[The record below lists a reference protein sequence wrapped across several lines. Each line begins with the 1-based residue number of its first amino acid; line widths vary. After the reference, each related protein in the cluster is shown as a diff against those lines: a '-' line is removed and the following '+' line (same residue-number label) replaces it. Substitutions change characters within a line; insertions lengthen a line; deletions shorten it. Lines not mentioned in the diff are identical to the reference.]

1 MSGRDGPYRVEV
13 ASAARRDVRGLPS
26 KIAAAVIEFITG
38 PLAENPYRLSK
49 PLRRELE
56 AYRTARRGD
65 YRVLLRIDDENHV
78 IVIVA
83 VEHRAHVYRRR

>member
-1 MSGRDGPYRVEV
+1 MRHSISENQRSLIYCR
-13 ASAARRDVRGLPS
+13 SRTFDVLRWKQDRPVRWKPL
-26 KIAAAVIEFITG
+26 
-38 PLAENPYRLSK
+38 PLAENLYRLSK

-65 YRVLLRIDDENHV
+65 YRVLLRIDDDNHV

-83 VEHRAHVYRRR
+83 VEHRAHIYRRR